1 MALVTT
7 LFPRLPRRH
16 AHLFRE
22 TLAVGVLLVILLAAL
37 RLYTPTLIAAAALL
51 PILYVLYLH
60 EVEVWEAGLA
70 TNLIA
75 TFGIGAALGVGYS
88 LGFGHLVKVS
98 LDGTR
103 QGPAFSGIL
112 LPVVA
117 QLLMLIGPLLL
128 LRRTHFAEALDGLS
142 FGVTSAL
149 GFTLA
154 SVVAGYWHTITAPL
168 LGASSV
174 STEEI
179 AGLLRATILAGVVN
193 AATTAI
199 FTTCLWLR
207 HHGRSRKRHDHL
219 LLRLP
224 AAIIIAFGFQVVLGI
239 ATYFITSLLL
249 VVILWLVAAAILLEW
264 VRLTVH
270 HALLEEGAEV
280 VIGEPSACPE
290 CHLLVPTMYF
300 CPACGAAR
308 SAAPKHTRPQIGSL
322 T

>member
-1 MALVTT
+1 MAIVTT

-37 RLYTPTLIAAAALL
+37 RLYTPALIAAGSLL
-51 PILYVLYLH
+51 PVLYFIYLY
-60 EVEVWEAGLA
+60 EVEVRKAGLI

-88 LGFGHLVKVS
+88 LGFGHLVKVT

-128 LRRTHFAEALDGLS
+128 LRRARFAEALDGLS

-179 AGLLRATILAGVVN
+179 AGLLRVAVLAGVVN
-193 AATTAI
+193 AATTGI
-199 FTTCLWLR
+199 VTTSLWLR
-207 HHGRSRKRHDHL
+207 HHGRSRKRHDHVV
-219 LLRLP
+219 LRLP
-224 AAIIIAFGFQVVLGI
+224 TAVVIAFGFQIVLGI
-239 ATYFITSLLL
+239 VTYFTTSLLL
-249 VVILWLVAAAILLEW
+249 VVILWLIASALLLEW
-264 VRLTVH
+264 VRVTVH

-290 CHLLVPTMYF
+290 CHLMVPTMYF
-300 CPACGAAR
+300 CPACGASR
-308 SAAPKHTRPQIGSL
+308 SAVPKHTRPQIGSIV
-322 T
+322 